1 LSRVSLLLG
10 VALVVAAGV
19 AGVAGATGTSA
30 EETPSP
36 WSTGYGFSGTTCSGA
51 SVAVPEIRGA
61 YYGIEMV
68 PTRRVPGTGNAIGLG
83 KVTFARSPYGVS
95 VTPDGTYLYDLSLSL
110 DRLKRPKEG
119 VLTAWVTTSDLANV
133 ERLGALDD
141 AFRVDGR
148 VEWNRF
154 LVVVTLEPS
163 ADAAERW
170 QGPIV
175 LRGMSR
181 SGMMHTMAGHG
192 PFEKEPC
199 AKYGFR

>member
-1 LSRVSLLLG
+1 LRQGRAILFAGSSVLA
-10 VALVVAAGV
+10 VALVAAAASG
-19 AGVAGATGTSA
+19 
-30 EETPSP
+30 EETSP
-36 WSTGYGFSGTTCSGA
+36 WSTGYGFSGATCSA
-51 SVAVPEIRGA
+51 AAIPEIHGA

-68 PTRRVPGTGNAIGLG
+68 PTRRVPGTGNAVGVG
-83 KVTFARSPYGVS
+83 KVMFARSPFGVS
-95 VTPDGTYLYDLSLSL
+95 VTPDGTYVYDLSLSL
-110 DRLKRPKEG
+110 ERLKAPRNG
-119 VLTAWVTTSDLANV
+119 VLTAWVTTSDLSKID
-133 ERLGALDD
+133 RLGALDD
-141 AFRVDGR
+141 EFRVDGR

-154 LVVVTLEPS
+154 LVVVTLEPT
-163 ADAAERW
+163 AEPTDRW

>member
-1 LSRVSLLLG
+1 MNRASLLFG
-10 VALVVAAGV
+10 IALLAVT
-19 AGVAGATGTSA
+19 GANA
-30 EETPSP
+30 EETPSL
-36 WSTGYGFSGTTCSGA
+36 WSTGYGFSGWTCSGA
-51 SVAVPEIRGA
+51 VLPETGGP
-61 YYGIEMV
+61 YYGVEMV
-68 PTRRVPGTGNAIGLG
+68 PTRRVPGTGNAVGLG
-83 KVTFARSPYGVS
+83 KVTFARSPYGIS
-95 VTPDGTYLYDLSLSL
+95 VTRDGTYVYHLSLSL
-110 DRLKRPKEG
+110 DRLKRPKHG
-119 VLTAWVTTSDLANV
+119 VLTAWVTTSDLSKV
-133 ERLGALDD
+133 DRLGPLDE

-163 ADAAERW
+163 ADPAERW
-170 QGPIV
+170 QGPVV